1 MFGGGGSG
9 SSLTDFSQG
18 LFFCVIFLHCG
29 FGVLNSEGAWLPYYI
44 HPYIL
49 SKYRGAR
56 LFKISYSRSF
66 HAIEL
71 LLLLLS
77 HNFAPSLCCYY

>member
-1 MFGGGGSG
+1 VDLGYLIEKERGCFTTLIGK
-9 SSLTDFSQG
+9 
-18 LFFCVIFLHCG
+18 FCQNIV
-29 FGVLNSEGAWLPYYI
+29 VE
-44 HPYIL
+44 
-49 SKYRGAR
+49 GAR

-77 HNFAPSLCCYY
+77 HNLAPSLCCYY